1 MNDERRES
9 SSHSSRT
16 DAPAMNQDNPRRRL
30 LVRSAKLLSLL
41 GLGFALYPFLAT
53 LLPDAA
59 IDAER
64 QRRWE
69 REIDLPL
76 LQPGE
81 LLNIDDWPGG
91 PVAVYRRSAH
101 EIAALSRMEE
111 QLHDPRSQQSRQP
124 GELRTPTRS
133 HLPDYFVFVPAE
145 TERGCQVRYI
155 PPDKQPKPDIAW
167 YGGFV
172 DLCKGSLYDTAGR
185 VYRAHRGERQQ
196 NLAVPEYVVIGDQRI
211 RLGSSMTNGH
221 P

>member
-1 MNDERRES
+1 MNGERIENR
-9 SSHSSRT
+9 SHSSRA
-16 DAPAMNQDNPRRRL
+16 DAQEKNHDNPRRRL
-30 LVRSAKLLSLL
+30 LVRTAKLLSLL

-64 QRRWE
+64 QRLWE
-69 REIDLPL
+69 REIDLAL

-101 EIAALSRMEE
+101 EIAGLSRMEE

-124 GELRTPTRS
+124 SELRTPTRS

-155 PPDKQPKPDIAW
+155 PPVKQPKPDIAW

-185 VYRAHRGERQQ
+185 VYREYRGERQH
-196 NLAVPEYVVIGDQRI
+196 NLTVPEYTVIGAQRI
-211 RLGSSMTNGH
+211 QLGTGMTKGH